1 MWKGE
6 YCISK
11 VELNSLKHHLD
22 TDPKEPRGT
31 LSGRGET
38 VLWVA
43 GWLPQRP
50 RDGTQSL
57 ASSQGGGCVGR
68 VGREEVRET
77 EEQGDN
83 STEPHTPL

>member
-1 MWKGE
+1 MERKD
-6 YCISK
+6 CISK

-22 TDPKEPRGT
+22 TDLKEPRGA
-31 LSGRGET
+31 LSGPGET

-43 GWLPQRP
+43 GRLPQRP
-50 RDGTQSL
+50 RDSQSL
-57 ASSQGGGCVGR
+57 VSSQGGGCVGR

-83 STEPHTPL
+83 STEHHTPL